1 MTVTSVSGET
11 MMTLFRRVLS
21 QTYTQTVLSQHL
33 HGRYKNQFLLYL
45 ATLANKWSERRL
57 KRMTMFLSIFGKPIS
72 PSCFYCSNSQGNFEM
87 TSELFGYQ

>member
-33 HGRYKNQFLLYL
+33 HGRYKNQFLLYF
-45 ATLANKWSERRL
+45 A
-57 KRMTMFLSIFGKPIS
+57 I
-72 PSCFYCSNSQGNFEM
+72 
-87 TSELFGYQ
+87 